1 EDGLVD
7 FKRTAQEIQNRLRG
21 FQPWPGAYTRFRGKN
36 LKLVAV
42 KTGSAISVL
51 APAELSVEG
60 ERLLAGCGG
69 GTALE
74 LLQIQ
79 PEGKKAMTAREFIN
93 GYRPAAGERL
103 G

>member
-1 EDGLVD
+1 LDSFYPNRIHARGGAGLQ
-7 FKRTAQEIQNRLRG
+7 AC
-21 FQPWPGAYTRFRGKN
+21 
-36 LKLVAV
+36 
-42 KTGSAISVL
+42 
-51 APAELSVEG
+51 VEG